1 MHNVLI
7 AGLPTDLEQW
17 LIQRLGNIAGLTLQ
31 TAHTGEQALGL
42 LAQGRHR
49 LLVVDDRLQG
59 MAVGEILASARR
71 ELGLDN
77 MRAIVCL
84 ERKRL
89 GQVADG
95 LSASLLADDK
105 MLFYPLDREKLIQD
119 ILAGC
124 PPGEA
129 GGKEDE
135 PDSDD
140 SLDSVAVDLWPQFKE
155 RIFDQ
160 VATLEQEVLALLDG
174 KTDPESLKTAQR
186 EAHKLAGSL
195 GSLGFEHGTR
205 LAREIEHTFQAK
217 LVPGQAECLRLC
229 DCVVQLRSEL
239 EKGPIRKPRP
249 VEHDS
254 SPEPA
259 SREEHRPLLLII
271 DADRELASSV
281 SLEASRSGLRAEV
294 ITNPKSARD
303 LFSGSSPS
311 AILLDPCFPEGV
323 ETGLQ
328 FLSELTASK
337 PSIPV
342 LVFTSKDLL
351 KDRLRVAQLGAQVSL
366 EKPMPVPRVIEAVTH
381 LLDRRKSSRTRVL
394 AVDDDPAVLDT
405 LSRWLEPQGILLHTL
420 SDPLRFWDTVEGFA
434 PDLLLLDSDM
444 PHLSGLELCR
454 ALRKDVRWSGLPVLF
469 LTSDGDMKTLQEVF
483 AAGGDDFVVKP
494 FVGPELLARV
504 STRIERSCQLISM
517 VERDRLTGTDSLKTS
532 VWYLDKLFRLANRR
546 KEPLCLAVLEPDDF
560 DQVST
565 HYGRSSGD
573 LVYRRLGELLVSSF
587 RTEDVISRWEGDEF
601 VLGLSGMALG
611 DGVQRLAELL
621 ETFRQEEF
629 TSDSGIK
636 FGMTLSAGIAVYP
649 RDGCDVHSLY
659 RAARHALGQAKKM
672 GGDRILTSGR
682 WVSDPNSKLT
692 PDIVVVDDDEALA
705 GLLSHALTTRG
716 YVARHF
722 KDGLSAL
729 KALGGPLPELRPQVL
744 LLDVDLPN
752 LDGLSV
758 LRRLAA
764 DGVVKRTRV
773 IMLTARSSEAEV
785 ITALEWGAFDHV
797 AKPFSLR
804 VLMQRVRRALEA

>member
-17 LIQRLGNIAGLTLQ
+17 LTQRLGDVAGLNLQ

-59 MAVGEILASARR
+59 TAVGEFLASARR

-95 LSASLLADDK
+95 LSTSLLADDK
-105 MLFYPLDREKLIQD
+105 MLFHPLDREKLIQD
-119 ILAGC
+119 ILAWC

-129 GGKEDE
+129 AGREEE
-135 PDSDD
+135 PGSDD

-160 VATLEQEVLALLDG
+160 VATLEQGVLALLDG

-205 LAREIEHTFQAK
+205 LAREIEHTLQAR

-239 EKGPIRKPRP
+239 EKGPMRKPRP

-259 SREEHRPLLLII
+259 SRDEHRPLLLVI
-271 DADRELASSV
+271 DADRELANSV
-281 SLEASRSGLRAEV
+281 SLEASRSGLRTEV
-294 ITNPKSARD
+294 VTSSESARE
-303 LFSGSSPS
+303 LLSGCSPS

-337 PSIPV
+337 SSIPV
-342 LVFTSKDLL
+342 LVFTSRDLL
-351 KDRLRVAQLGAQVSL
+351 KDRLRVAQLGAQVFL
-366 EKPMPVPRVIEAVTH
+366 EKPMAVARVIEAVNH

-405 LSRWLEPQGILLHTL
+405 LNRWLEPQGILLHTL

-434 PDLLLLDSDM
+434 PDLLLLDFDM
-444 PHLSGLELCR
+444 PHLSG
-454 ALRKDVRWSGLPVLF
+454 
-469 LTSDGDMKTLQEVF
+469 
-483 AAGGDDFVVKP
+483 
-494 FVGPELLARV
+494 
-504 STRIERSCQLISM
+504 
-517 VERDRLTGTDSLKTS
+517 
-532 VWYLDKLFRLANRR
+532 
-546 KEPLCLAVLEPDDF
+546 
-560 DQVST
+560 
-565 HYGRSSGD
+565 
-573 LVYRRLGELLVSSF
+573 
-587 RTEDVISRWEGDEF
+587 
-601 VLGLSGMALG
+601 
-611 DGVQRLAELL
+611 
-621 ETFRQEEF
+621 
-629 TSDSGIK
+629 
-636 FGMTLSAGIAVYP
+636 
-649 RDGCDVHSLY
+649 
-659 RAARHALGQAKKM
+659 
-672 GGDRILTSGR
+672 
-682 WVSDPNSKLT
+682 
-692 PDIVVVDDDEALA
+692 
-705 GLLSHALTTRG
+705 
-716 YVARHF
+716 
-722 KDGLSAL
+722 
-729 KALGGPLPELRPQVL
+729 
-744 LLDVDLPN
+744 
-752 LDGLSV
+752 
-758 LRRLAA
+758 
-764 DGVVKRTRV
+764 
-773 IMLTARSSEAEV
+773 
-785 ITALEWGAFDHV
+785 
-797 AKPFSLR
+797 
-804 VLMQRVRRALEA
+804 